1 MPNKSNEKAA
11 GEFIEDVARQ
21 LTPLGVPA
29 VAARLYGY
37 LLLAPEPVSLDAIAA
52 DLRVARSTAFVAARL
67 LEQYMLARRIGQR
80 GTKRVLYEASD
91 NYEAMLVAQNRLLEN
106 LAEVFDR
113 GSGVAAAPA
122 RERLVEV
129 AEFYRVTRR
138 AMDEALEAWRA
149 GRR

>member
-52 DLRVARSTAFVAARL
+52 DLQVARSTAFVAARL

-129 AEFYRVTRR
+129 AEFYRVIRR

-149 GRR
+149 ARR

>member
-129 AEFYRVTRR
+129 AEFYRVTQR
-138 AMDEALEAWRA
+138 AMDAALETWRA

>member
-52 DLRVARSTAFVAARL
+52 DLQVARSTAFVAARL

-91 NYEAMLVAQNRLLEN
+91 NYEAMLVVQNRLLEN

-129 AEFYRVTRR
+129 AEFYRVIRR

-149 GRR
+149 ARR

>member
-52 DLRVARSTAFVAARL
+52 DLQVARSTAFVAARL

-80 GTKRVLYEASD
+80 GTKRVLYAASD
-91 NYEAMLVAQNRLLEN
+91 NYEAMLAAQNRMVES
-106 LAEVFDR
+106 LAEVFER
-113 GSGVAAAPA
+113 GSGIAATPA

-129 AEFYRVTRR
+129 AEFYRVTQR
-138 AMDEALEAWRA
+138 AMDAALETWRA

>member
-1 MPNKSNEKAA
+1 MPNKSNGKAA

-52 DLRVARSTAFVAARL
+52 DLQVARSTAFVAARL